1 MAWSQALYVAIC
13 NSFELAIEPPWSN
26 GPLEA
31 HIDRP
36 KAINRQMYGRAG
48 FELLRV
54 LSAS

>member
-1 MAWSQALYVAIC
+1 MAWSQTLYVAIC